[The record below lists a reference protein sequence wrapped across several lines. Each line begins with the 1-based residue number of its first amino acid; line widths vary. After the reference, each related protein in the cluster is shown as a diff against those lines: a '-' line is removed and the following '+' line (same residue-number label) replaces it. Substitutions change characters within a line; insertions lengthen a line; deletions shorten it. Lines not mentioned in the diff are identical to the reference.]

1 MILRQLEIQG
11 FKSFPDKVRITFDKG
26 VTGVVGPNGSGKSN
40 LSDAIRWVLGE
51 TSSRQLRGAGKMEDV
66 IFGGTRRRGAM
77 GYTTVRLTLDNA
89 DHALDLEAE
98 EVVIGRRYDRSG
110 DSEYTI
116 NGQVCRLKDVYELLL
131 DTGIGRDGY
140 SIIGQGQIAEI
151 VAAKGS
157 ERREIFEDACGI
169 AKYRY
174 RRTEAEHRLTAA
186 EANLER
192 LRDILAELESR
203 VGPLA
208 QEAEKAKTYLAL
220 ADRRK
225 SLEVTLWVENIR
237 SARSALQQLQRDYET
252 AQAAWERHDK
262 QDKTL
267 QQEAEEIRMQAQR
280 LTVEI
285 ERLNGDIRSITEQIS
300 GSDSRIAVLENDR
313 AHASQSAEG
322 LRQELAQGQTDQ
334 EAAAAELERQ
344 KDTAARLDQEA
355 AALSREIETLG
366 GQLSA
371 LQSRT
376 DAASAR
382 QEELRGRLADV
393 TARET
398 SARVEEAAARA
409 AAESARSRL
418 PEAQAAAKA
427 ETDRLAELQEN
438 LTDTGKY
445 LDLLTA
451 SEKQMANVRAG
462 LTLKLNSRRKALTAA
477 EEAER
482 ELSRSREA
490 AAQRLSV
497 LQELEKNMEGY
508 QHSVRSVMQAAAGG
522 RLQGVIGPVSSILT
536 VEAGCELAVE
546 TALGAAMLSINAVKG
561 FEYGEGFA
569 GAAACGSQQNDRFVP
584 APGGGVTTLTNH
596 SGGIQGGISNGQ
608 DIYFRVAF
616 KPVATLLTEQ
626 QTVGTDG
633 QPAVVRARGRH
644 DPCVLPRAVPVV
656 EAMAAMVV
664 LDFVLLNRSA
674 RW

>member
-1 MILRQLEIQG
+1 MILKQLEIQG

-267 QQEAEEIRMQAQR
+267 
-280 LTVEI
+280 
-285 ERLNGDIRSITEQIS
+285 
-300 GSDSRIAVLENDR
+300 
-313 AHASQSAEG
+313 
-322 LRQELAQGQTDQ
+322 
-334 EAAAAELERQ
+334 
-344 KDTAARLDQEA
+344 
-355 AALSREIETLG
+355 
-366 GQLSA
+366 
-371 LQSRT
+371 
-376 DAASAR
+376 
-382 QEELRGRLADV
+382 
-393 TARET
+393 
-398 SARVEEAAARA
+398 
-409 AAESARSRL
+409 
-418 PEAQAAAKA
+418 
-427 ETDRLAELQEN
+427 
-438 LTDTGKY
+438 
-445 LDLLTA
+445 
-451 SEKQMANVRAG
+451 
-462 LTLKLNSRRKALTAA
+462 
-477 EEAER
+477 
-482 ELSRSREA
+482 
-490 AAQRLSV
+490 
-497 LQELEKNMEGY
+497 
-508 QHSVRSVMQAAAGG
+508 
-522 RLQGVIGPVSSILT
+522 
-536 VEAGCELAVE
+536 
-546 TALGAAMLSINAVKG
+546 
-561 FEYGEGFA
+561 
-569 GAAACGSQQNDRFVP
+569 
-584 APGGGVTTLTNH
+584 
-596 SGGIQGGISNGQ
+596 
-608 DIYFRVAF
+608 
-616 KPVATLLTEQ
+616 
-626 QTVGTDG
+626 
-633 QPAVVRARGRH
+633 
-644 DPCVLPRAVPVV
+644 
-656 EAMAAMVV
+656 
-664 LDFVLLNRSA
+664 
-674 RW
+674 